1 MKQLSFRAF
10 LSYAEKLHDHAL
22 QAANHDGAMPYLI
35 GSILTS
41 WMSLESF
48 VNNMMQDFAALPERT
63 FSVHERGFLEEKQ
76 VQFIRSG
83 SQAGTFSMGKNPEF
97 KRIEDKVLFL
107 IAKFGGG
114 KVDKGAR
121 LWQKFEKVKKKRNIL
136 SHYRRDCDIELTTQ
150 DSQEAMEL
158 AKELIEFLSKKVW
171 KKPLN
176 W

>member
-1 MKQLSFRAF
+1 LNQLSFRTF
-10 LSYAEKLHDHAL
+10 LSSADKLHNEAL
-22 QAANHDGAMPYLI
+22 AEANHARAMPYLI

-41 WMSLESF
+41 WISLESF
-48 VNNMMQDFAALPERT
+48 VNNMMQDYLALPEQT
-63 FSVHERGFLEEKQ
+63 FSVHERAFLEEKQ

-83 SQAGTFSMGKNPEF
+83 KSAGKFSIGPNVEF

-114 KVDKGAR
+114 ELDKGGR
-121 LWQKFEKVKKKRNIL
+121 LWQKFEKVKKKRNTL
-136 SHYRRDCDIELTTQ
+136 THYRRGSDIELTTQ

-158 AKELIEFLSKKVW
+158 AREMVELLSRKVW
-171 KKPLN
+171 KKDLK